1 MYKGLK
7 YLTVSRFNLFFVIQS
22 LKRFIIIKILNLI
35 SILGNKGEIIV
46 IKGLGKFFRGEC
58 CSRFIIDKLML
69 DHIYD
74 CV

>member
-1 MYKGLK
+1 
-7 YLTVSRFNLFFVIQS
+7 VIQS

-74 CV
+74 CVKKTHYNTNVITPYSM